1 MNKVFPILLFA
12 VSVLIAGTAAYFSVR
27 GIGLLFAGSF
37 LPVVIMASSL
47 EIGKLFAV
55 SFLYRQWYMMSKM
68 LRLYLSVAVLL
79 LIAITSLGIF
89 GFLSDAYQHT
99 RNQVNLY
106 DSKIE
111 TVEANNQMLRNKI
124 TLSEQASSES
134 ADRQDNNTDRYKQ
147 IYDDFV
153 TQQNK
158 TKEQITNRLNTMNE
172 QLSELENSQGGLF
185 SNKDKKI
192 DALKQKQQPERDT
205 IQQQLNDIDNLI
217 KQEYD
222 KFMSKVDQ
230 QTTVIVDET
239 DVMSMYKQIDTNN
252 EKILE
257 YKTNIKQ
264 TDVGSFKFIA
274 DSFGLDVD
282 QAVKWFI
289 IMIVVVFDP
298 LAMCLVIGYNMYV
311 VRDRKAIPMTPAVIP
326 TKVNSTP
333 RTVIKPV
340 HK

>member
-239 DVMSMYKQIDTNN
+239 DVMSLYKQIDTNN